1 MMFQMYP
8 VTVSFVSFFF
18 VNCRYSGRTETELM
32 HSEVEREEPEVER
45 GSSKRYPA
53 RTKQSNDGN
62 LIRMSY
68 LFTRMPSS
76 VIECEKTFNS

>member
-1 MMFQMYP
+1 
-8 VTVSFVSFFF
+8 
-18 VNCRYSGRTETELM
+18 M

-62 LIRMSY
+62 LIRMSC

-76 VIECEKTFNS
+76 MIECEKTFNS